1 MFVVYRKSHGQPR
14 SPMGH
19 FKAEKAAKVYAEGVY
34 RAFPSDEVIIAEEAD
49 GERKNFVDAPDR
61 QTVAEAAPAG
71 PELTIERAPKG
82 AK

>member
-19 FKAEKAAKVYAEGVY
+19 FKAEKEALTYAEGVY
-34 RAFPSDEVIIAEEAD
+34 RAFPSDEVIVAEEAD

-61 QTVAEAAPAG
+61 QTVAEAKPSG
-71 PELTIERAPKG
+71 PELTFERPSKG

>member
-1 MFVVYRKSHGQPR
+1 MYVVYRKSHGQPR

-19 FKAEKAAKVYAEGVY
+19 FKAETAAKAYAEGVY
-34 RAFPSDEVIIAEEAD
+34 RAFPSDEVIIADEPD

-61 QTVAEAAPAG
+61 QAVTETAPTG
-71 PELTIERAPKG
+71 PELTIERAAKG